1 MTRYIALLRGV
12 NVGGKN
18 KIAMPELKLAFER
31 HGFKNVLTYINSGN
45 ILFDSDLEECAVKT
59 TCEALIKGDF
69 GLTIRVGIITA
80 DELHEAL
87 SKAPEWWDNDPKSKH
102 NALFVI
108 SPMTAEE
115 VWKQVGE
122 VKPEYENVANYGK
135 VIFWSAPIVTFSRTR
150 WSKIAQNRAIYNA
163 ITIRN
168 ANTAKKLEALC
179 EGKNK
184 KKQDVD

>member
-18 KIAMPELKLAFER
+18 KIAMPELKLAFEK
-31 HGFKNVLTYINSGN
+31 HGFKNVITYINSGN
-45 ILFDSDLEECAVKT
+45 ILFDSDLDEFAAKT

-69 GLTIRVGIITA
+69 GLTIIVGIITA

-87 SKAPEWWDNDPKSKH
+87 SKAPEWWDNDPESKH

-108 SPMTAEE
+108 PPMTAEE
-115 VWKQVGE
+115 VWKQVDE
-122 VKPEYENVANYGK
+122 VKPKYENVTYYGK
-135 VIFWSAPIVTFSRTR
+135 VIFWSAPITTFSRTR
-150 WSKIAQNRAIYNA
+150 WSKIAQNKAIYNT

-168 ANTAKKLEALC
+168 ANTTKKLATLC
-179 EGKNK
+179 EDHTK